1 MVKKLIRYDFQSYFR
16 LLFPVQLIIL
26 GIALLNRIIQFFEPP
41 SGAADIAA
49 SAYQAGFVATL
60 VLYIVSIIVCFVMT
74 VIVGIV
80 RFYQGMY
87 TNEGY
92 LMHTLPVTP
101 TQHIFAKLLTSV
113 IFFLGSVLATFISFM
128 IVTAG
133 QVNVEVF
140 KAFFY
145 LMNHFI
151 QAPDF
156 NGVLYIFEILLLLC
170 VSLFHIFIKF
180 YFCLSVGQ
188 LAKRKKILLAFGVFF
203 GIYAVKQIIGTA
215 LIVISTFS
223 QNLIFVISDWLS
235 DSGELAMHIL
245 IWISIVIY
253 SAAAL
258 VYFFVTRHI
267 MSKKLN
273 LT

>member
-1 MVKKLIRYDFQSYFR
+1 MVRKLIRYDFQSYFR

-41 SGAADIAA
+41 TGAPDIAA

-101 TQHIFAKLLTSV
+101 TQHIIAKLLTSV
-113 IFFLGSVLATFISFM
+113 IFFLGSALAAFLSFM
-128 IVTAG
+128 IITAG
-133 QVNVEVF
+133 QVNIEVF

-145 LMNHFI
+145 FMNRYI
-151 QAPDF
+151 QSAGFD
-156 NGVLYIFEILLLLC
+156 GVLYIFEILLLLC

-203 GIYAVKQIIGTA
+203 GIYAAKQIIGTV
-215 LIVISTFS
+215 LIVTMTLSR
-223 QNLIFVISDWLS
+223 NLISLISDWLS
-235 DSGELAMHIL
+235 AYGALAMHIV

-258 VYFFVTRHI
+258 VYFFMTRHI

>member
-1 MVKKLIRYDFQSYFR
+1 MVRKLIRYDFQSYFR

-26 GIALLNRIIQFFEPP
+26 GVALLNRIIQFFEPP
-41 SGAADIAA
+41 TGAPDIAA

-74 VIVGIV
+74 VIVGII

-101 TQHIFAKLLTSV
+101 TQHIIAKLLTSV
-113 IFFLGSVLATFISFM
+113 IFFLGSALAAFLSFM
-128 IVTAG
+128 IITAG
-133 QVNVEVF
+133 QVNIEVF

-145 LMNHFI
+145 LMNRYI
-151 QAPDF
+151 QSSGFD
-156 NGVLYIFEILLLLC
+156 GVLYIFEILLLLC

-188 LAKRKKILLAFGVFF
+188 LAKRKKVLLAFGVFF
-203 GIYAVKQIIGTA
+203 GIYAAKQIIGTV
-215 LIVISTFS
+215 LIVTMTLSR
-223 QNLIFVISDWLS
+223 NLISLISNWLS
-235 DSGELAMHIL
+235 AYGPLAMHIM

-258 VYFFVTRHI
+258 VYFFITRYI

>member
-1 MVKKLIRYDFQSYFR
+1 MVRKLIRYDFQSYFR

-41 SGAADIAA
+41 TGAPDIAA

-113 IFFLGSVLATFISFM
+113 IFFLGSALAAFLSFM
-128 IVTAG
+128 IITAG
-133 QVNVEVF
+133 QVNIEVF

-145 LMNHFI
+145 FMNRYI
-151 QAPDF
+151 QSSGFD
-156 NGVLYIFEILLLLC
+156 GVLYIFEILLLLC

-188 LAKRKKILLAFGVFF
+188 LAKRKKVLLAFGVFF
-203 GIYAVKQIIGTA
+203 GIYAAKQIIGTV
-215 LIVISTFS
+215 LIVTMTLSR
-223 QNLIFVISDWLS
+223 NLISLISNWLS
-235 DSGELAMHIL
+235 AYGPLAMHIM

-258 VYFFVTRHI
+258 VYFFITRYI